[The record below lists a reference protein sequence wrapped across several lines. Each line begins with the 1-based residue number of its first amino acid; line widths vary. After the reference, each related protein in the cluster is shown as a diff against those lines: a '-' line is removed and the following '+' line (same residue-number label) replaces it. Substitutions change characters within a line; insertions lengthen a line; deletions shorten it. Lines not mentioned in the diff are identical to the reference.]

1 MTLKNNP
8 KRPVRKILL
17 NADLGEGMDNDAA
30 LMPLID
36 LASIACGGHSG
47 DVDSMR
53 AVVELA
59 LHHDVEIGAHP
70 SYPDKQNFG
79 RRSMREQLTAAEI
92 VSHCVEQ
99 ITTLEQVCTE
109 LGTSISYV
117 KAHGALYHDLAK
129 DNELSNHFASAC
141 HAIDSKIVMV
151 GLANSQLDKA
161 AKKHSMKYLSEA
173 FCDRRYN
180 EDGTL
185 VARNDIEKRPVL
197 SSQEEVVNQL
207 KCIAQGY
214 VISSSGNQIA
224 LHADTVCLHSDTP
237 SAVVL
242 ARAARTFLA
251 TPPPA

>member
-1 MTLKNNP
+1 MEKNAKHP
-8 KRPVRKILL
+8 IKRILL
-17 NADLGEGMDNDAA
+17 NADLGEGIGNDAA

-47 DVDSMR
+47 DADSMR

-59 LHHDVEIGAHP
+59 LSHDVEIGAHP
-70 SYPDKQNFG
+70 AYPDKQNFG
-79 RRSMREQLTAAEI
+79 RRSLRNEFTTAEI
-92 VSHCVEQ
+92 VSHCLEQ
-99 ITTLEQVCTE
+99 IATLEQVCTE
-109 LGTSISYV
+109 FGTSISYI
-117 KAHGALYHDLAK
+117 KPHGALYHDLAN
-129 DNELSNHFASAC
+129 DRELSIHFASAC
-141 HAIDSKIVMV
+141 HAKNAKITMV

-161 AKKHSMKYLSEA
+161 TKQHSMNYLSEA

-185 VARNDIEKRPVL
+185 VARSNIAKLPVL
-197 SSQEEVVNQL
+197 NSQEEVVTQL
-207 KCIAQGY
+207 KCIAQGC

-242 ARAARTFLA
+242 ARAARAFLA
-251 TPPPA
+251 TLPPA